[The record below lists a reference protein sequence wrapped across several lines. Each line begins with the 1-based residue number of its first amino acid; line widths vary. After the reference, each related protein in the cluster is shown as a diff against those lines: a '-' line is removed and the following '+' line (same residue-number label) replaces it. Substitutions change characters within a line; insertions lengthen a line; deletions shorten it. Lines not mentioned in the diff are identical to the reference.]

1 MCAGEELRVLAVL
14 ISFTKVQG
22 LQNGLFSFIKKHFNV
37 YKRSFITNVSGIKI
51 TANGKIYQ
59 AIVESSFK
67 DFN

>member
-22 LQNGLFSFIKKHFNV
+22 LQNGLFSFIQKHFNV
-37 YKRSFITNVSGIKI
+37 YKISFIANVSGIKI